1 MAGKGWP
8 AKHAYGGAWHTCQ
21 RYGIRSNLDVM
32 IWEQGLL
39 VSPEASDVVKGG
51 GFGLLG
57 SREADLA
64 RHIAHDTSDLQPHP
78 KLSHMNDPDQDTWY
92 TGN

>member
-1 MAGKGWP
+1 MAGRGW
-8 AKHAYGGAWHTCQ
+8 AGKTTNHGAWHTCQ
-21 RYGIRSNLDVM
+21 RSGIRSNLDEMV
-32 IWEQGLL
+32 WEQGIL
-39 VSPEASDVVKGG
+39 VDPHFSDAMSGG

-78 KLSHMNDPDQDTWY
+78 KLSQMNDPDEDTWF
-92 TGN
+92 TGT